1 MYWLI
6 LIMVI
11 LLCVLKGRERDFSV
25 SVIIPAYNEEKTVA
39 NVVKTAKSSSYVDEV
54 IVVDDGSSDNT
65 SKEAKRAGA
74 KIIRHASN
82 RGKGAALKTG
92 FKHSNGDI
100 VVFLDADLKNI
111 TTAKIDK
118 MIKPII
124 DGRADIT
131 KTKFKR
137 RAGRVTELTAK
148 PLLRFF
154 FPEIRFE
161 QPLSGQF
168 AAKRSVLE
176 RMKFE
181 DDYGVDVGI
190 VLDAD
195 VQGLNVK
202 EVDIGE
208 LEHDMASLSDLNIV
222 ATEVVRT
229 IVARALEYGRI
240 TMMDSMG
247 ESIRMCIL
255 GLSLTTLGIFS
266 IFFIRGIPPTIG
278 IIMSIIGVI
287 IAAYYLVAL
296 VRRSYYVLSRSK
308 GRLQV
313 LRSFF
318 YMHFPILVSALILV
332 AMISA
337 LLGAVHIDEG
347 KISIEPNP
355 GNLIIWKKN
364 VENRTFDVRGPYTID
379 SAFEGENDTIRL
391 PKEAIDTLGLNYG
404 DIIYI
409 GGADYTLKESR
420 PSDVNII
427 RIPANAREVLD
438 VNVGDVIRDSALRKV
453 FNNIFAVRKILNQS
467 NITIENGILIED
479 NDKSGREVNIYL
491 DGKKIVTTAGAME
504 NGSYSIY
511 INGRHAR
518 TIYFSENSPREN
530 YTIYWGV
537 HIITVEI
544 GKPMKSNMRFATIEE
559 GIFLNIIS
567 DKL

>member
-6 LIMVI
+6 LIIVI
-11 LLCVLKGRERDFSV
+11 LLCVLKKHERDLSV
-25 SVIIPAYNEEKTVA
+25 SVVIPAYNEEKTVA
-39 NVVKTAKSSSYVDEV
+39 KVVKAAHSSSYVDEV
-54 IVVDDGSSDNT
+54 IVVDDGSFDNT
-65 SKEAKRAGA
+65 YKEAKRAGA

-92 FKHSNGDI
+92 FKHSKGDI
-100 VVFLDADLKNI
+100 VVFLDADLRNI

-124 DGRADIT
+124 EGRADIT

-154 FPEIRFE
+154 FPEIKFE

-190 VLDAD
+190 ILDAD

-229 IVARALEYGRI
+229 IVDRALEYGRI

-255 GLSLTTLGIFS
+255 GLSLITLGIFS
-266 IFFIRGIPPTIG
+266 IFFIRALPPTVG
-278 IIMSIIGVI
+278 IIMGVVGVI
-287 IAAYYLVAL
+287 IAAYYFVAL
-296 VRRSYYVLSRSK
+296 VKRSYHVLASSK

-313 LRSFF
+313 LRSFI

-364 VENRTFDVRGPYTID
+364 AENRTFDVRGPYTID
-379 SAFEGENDTIRL
+379 SALEGENDTIRL
-391 PKEAIDTLGLNYG
+391 PKEAVDTLGLNYG
-404 DIIYI
+404 DIVYI
-409 GGADYTLKESR
+409 GGVDYTLKESR
-420 PSDVNII
+420 PNDVNII
-427 RIPANAREVLD
+427 RIPANAREILD

-453 FNNIFAVRKILNQS
+453 FNNIFAVRKISNQS

-491 DGKKIVTTAGAME
+491 DGKKITTALGAMK
-504 NGSYSIY
+504 NGSYAIY
-511 INGRHAR
+511 INGIHVR
-518 TIYFSENSPREN
+518 TIYFNENSPREN
-530 YTIYWGV
+530 YTIYWGD
-537 HIITVEI
+537 HIIIVEI
-544 GKPMKSNMRFATIEE
+544 GKPIKTNMQFATIEE

-567 DKL
+567 DRL

>member
-6 LIMVI
+6 LIIVI
-11 LLCVLKGRERDFSV
+11 LLCVLKKHERDLSV
-25 SVIIPAYNEEKTVA
+25 SVVIPAYNEEKTVA
-39 NVVKTAKSSSYVDEV
+39 KVVKAAHSSSYVDEV
-54 IVVDDGSSDNT
+54 IVVDDGSFDNT
-65 SKEAKRAGA
+65 YKEAKRAGA

-92 FKHSNGDI
+92 FKHSKGDI
-100 VVFLDADLKNI
+100 VVFLDADLRNI

-124 DGRADIT
+124 EGRADIT

-154 FPEIRFE
+154 FPEIKFE

-190 VLDAD
+190 ILDAD

-229 IVARALEYGRI
+229 IVDRALEYGRI

-255 GLSLTTLGIFS
+255 GLSLITLGIFS
-266 IFFIRGIPPTIG
+266 IFFIRALPPTVG
-278 IIMSIIGVI
+278 IIMGVVGVI
-287 IAAYYLVAL
+287 IAAYYFVAL
-296 VRRSYYVLSRSK
+296 VKRSYYVLASSK

-313 LRSFF
+313 LRSFI

-379 SAFEGENDTIRL
+379 SALEGENDTIRL
-391 PKEAIDTLGLNYG
+391 PKEAVDTLGLNYG
-404 DIIYI
+404 DIVYI
-409 GGADYTLKESR
+409 GGVDYTLKESR
-420 PSDVNII
+420 PNDVNII
-427 RIPANAREVLD
+427 RIPANAREILD

-453 FNNIFAVRKILNQS
+453 FNNIFAVRKISNQS

-491 DGKKIVTTAGAME
+491 DGKKITTALGAMK
-504 NGSYSIY
+504 NGSYAIY
-511 INGRHAR
+511 INGIHVR
-518 TIYFSENSPREN
+518 TIYFNENSPREN
-530 YTIYWGV
+530 YTIYWGD
-537 HIITVEI
+537 HIIIVEI
-544 GKPMKSNMRFATIEE
+544 GKPIKTNMQFATIEE

-567 DKL
+567 DRL